1 MPYPFSNKQYCEGCV
16 FTKYTQKDRANDVA
30 ALISNFDTAIKMV
43 DTAENSFGSAS
54 SENAKYLDSLQGR
67 IDVMTA
73 SFQAMSSVALDS
85 DFLKG
90 AVSGATALIDVF
102 SVLIDDGRLIPAI
115 LASISAGFTIF
126 RNQGVATVDEV
137 NGKLNIFGKTLQEIV
152 NSFSSGGLSGGI
164 KSLFSNDKSPF
175 DDFAARLEKD
185 KEAFEKYQRLGEGAS
200 VNDVANALSEASDEL
215 KNMAHNGELASMT
228 WEEFSTNQ
236 RKSVV
241 ATQATN
247 KSLKSVNSLIAEYNN
262 QGRTVGLTQA
272 QFVDAVS
279 QSNTVLGS
287 YLSGLSGTN
296 ATLGGYARALVG
308 TTAKTVALTAA
319 STALN
324 FALTMGIGV
333 AIGAI
338 ISGISSLI
346 TYYDDL
352 AESVEASST
361 AFSEA
366 NSKLMDNKSSYE
378 SAVQTYDELSK
389 GVNSLGE
396 NMSLTADEYEEYQNA
411 VNTIA
416 ESAPSMVA
424 GFDAQGNAIL
434 NTSASVETLT
444 DAYNELIAAEAKAF
458 LKGDEEKGYVGLDK
472 IAEDYAHDLQ
482 ELQRKDLESY
492 QILDDLLGSSDIEG
506 AIDELPMG
514 DVWNL
519 RDRLKEMGLTQDW
532 GQSDADFI
540 AEAIKSDTDTIRKA
554 VDEQMAAYDDMATEM
569 GQAAEAMLNESL
581 YGDTKLADMS
591 DSIKNM
597 LTQYVSGFDGEFFEQ
612 LISENGGDSKKVDEY
627 LERYMDDITSSFE
640 KLSTTQQQAI
650 SDAFT
655 AQTDFEI
662 GDITMD
668 EFADKARE
676 MDEVLKSIGL
686 DDDARKEM
694 MLSLGFEYDDNG
706 AIKEF
711 TKDYE
716 AAIERFSSNKNKEAI
731 ENWLGDLSGSEL
743 DMVLDMELEGDE
755 TVGEL
760 KEALKLAKALN
771 NVGSIDIQ
779 VESEGIDNFNTAL
792 SESRSASGLTSASI
806 DALANRY
813 SGLEGA
819 NYNAAKLFEETANGI
834 RLNTEEVNR
843 LEEAYASQQK
853 QKIDDDL
860 SILKTR
866 YEELGTE
873 IANCS
878 DINQRAELYGE
889 QEEIR
894 AKINELAEL
903 GAAYEGL
910 TSNFKQWQDAESAG
924 SDRDMYESVLSGFE
938 SIGDEISRGWLD
950 DASKQFIELMT
961 FDESSL
967 SSIDDYINRWNQ
979 LDDTIQGTTYSVKD
993 FFTQNENGES
1003 TNNGVYNFL
1012 DAVDQLNN
1020 EQFKIERNA
1029 DGVITSFDF
1038 GVNGDKAVAEALG
1051 ISEELVQIIE
1061 RAAEDA
1067 GFVINMNGAYT
1078 QLADLQNQAETSA
1091 QKLKELGKTDFDFD
1105 FDTTSIDSL
1114 NEQLTEAKSILD
1126 QFKNED
1132 GTIKTNADGSYVE
1145 GAQEAIDVMS
1155 TLTAMADKLS
1165 EPTYMQL
1172 ETNQVEE
1179 GLQDTLTDLQKYED
1193 LVKQKHQLEITGA
1206 DTSEIDAS
1214 MKEIADKIANNSDL
1228 KAKLNIDADATTE
1241 DVQRML
1247 EAGEIEIPATVD
1259 IQMEMDEKLND
1270 IRLLL
1275 MNQAGLL
1282 SDTELKLAFEL
1293 DTTALDGY
1301 TPEEKEAVVNFFA
1314 DTEDVDKY
1322 TPEEKQAIAK
1332 YIKDIDDVES
1342 WTPEA
1347 KKAVCDFIVN
1357 NEEVMNY
1364 TPEEKF
1370 AIAKYMVNG
1379 GDVEDYDIPGKEA
1392 IVEFVAEHGEV
1403 DDWNPEDREA
1413 VARFLLDKSE
1423 VEGYEIE
1430 DKTANIVVTTNGL
1443 VDVENLKAAM
1453 DGLTNKE
1460 TQVIVDAIG
1469 SGDVQ
1474 ALKDAIDNL
1483 DSKTVQAICD
1493 AFGYEDV
1500 ETLKASINS
1509 MDGKE
1514 VEAICNALGY
1524 DDVEDLKYSIHG
1536 LKGKDVDVDAD
1547 VNGKKDV
1554 DNLASSIRNV
1564 PSYKKSVIDVIT
1576 NKVTNTI
1583 TNFASNIASAITGK
1597 HGVNGSA
1604 HIDGTAHASGT
1615 VNSGRAFKQGDWRTK
1630 KDEVA
1635 LTGELGPELIV
1646 PPNGNMWYTVGDNGA
1661 EFAKIPRGSIIFN
1674 HKQTEELF
1682 KNGYVT
1688 SNGGRGRAYAQGTAF
1703 SSGSGGLGPAG
1714 GGSGWKPAGG
1724 SSSSSSSSSSSNN
1737 NSSNKSSTKQASED
1751 AEEFSEKLDW
1761 IEIAIDR
1768 IERAIDS
1775 LDRTASSAF
1784 KSWGERTNAL
1794 NQQMQKV
1801 TDEIA
1806 LQQQAY
1812 DRYMQEAQSSGL
1824 SADLQNKVMNGAID
1838 IELITDETLKEQIDD
1853 FQQWYEKALDAKDA
1867 AEELKITLSE
1877 LAKTEFENI
1886 IQQFEDM
1893 IETADHTHSMI
1904 DEYIAQSE
1912 AQGWIVSSKYYE
1924 AQRKNLKKQYQLLQ
1938 EERGELLGELSA
1950 NMANGTIKKG
1960 TQEWYEA
1967 VHAIDDVTQSAE
1979 EMYTQMLEL
1988 DQLIQQAD
1996 WEVFDLMQERISDIA
2011 NEADFLIDLMSNEKL
2026 YEDNGQLTDRGQ
2038 ATMGLHGVN
2047 YNTYM
2052 AQADKYAEELRKIEA
2067 ELAGDPYD
2075 TELIARRQELLDAQR
2090 DNILAAEQ
2098 EKDAIKDMVEEGI
2111 QLELDYLDDLIDKY
2125 LEALQAQKDLYDY
2138 ENEIRDKTDDIAMLQ
2153 KQLSAYEGDSS
2164 EEAKSTIQQLT
2175 QELTEAQRELQ
2186 DAEYERQ
2193 ISDVERLLDQMRLD
2207 YETILNSRLD
2217 NIDQLIIDMIA
2228 NINANAGTIS
2238 DVITSEANNVGYT
2251 LTDQMQSIW
2260 NDGNQVISYYGDN
2273 FLSSMN
2279 NVVTVINQID
2289 THIQSMMSKLDSIA
2303 QNKINS
2309 DKTQSSANSPQAST
2323 PVKPTPTPTPQQP
2336 SSSGGDGVPKVG
2348 DKVKFVSGNYYND
2361 SYGTSPLGYHNRGGY
2376 VYITAIN
2383 KKGSKPYHISRG
2395 SRLGSGD
2402 LGWLTLAQLSGYATG
2417 KRKIV
2422 DDEYAWTQE
2431 NGAEMIVRPSD
2442 GAVLTPLAKNDSVLN
2457 ADAARNIW
2465 NMANNPSD
2473 FVKENLGLGGNSV
2486 SPATTGGTTN
2496 YTQNLENVV
2505 FNLPNVKNYEQ
2516 LLASMQKDRNFE
2528 RLISSMT
2535 VDKIAGKNGMKKSK
2549 AIR

>member
-1 MPYPFSNKQYCEGCV
+1 MKGELEELGEEAEGV
-16 FTKYTQKDRANDVA
+16 ENVSKMQGQILNMTHGAVNIFDEAGNFKSTYEIMKGIAEVYDELSSTEQASLLETIAGKDRANDVA

-200 VNDVANALSEASDEL
+200 VNDVANALSGASDEL

-272 QFVDAVS
+272 QFVDAVG

-627 LERYMDDITSSFE
+627 LESYMDNITSSFE

-650 SDAFT
+650 SDAFA

-716 AAIERFSSNKNKEAI
+716 AAIERFSNNKNKEAI

-760 KEALKLAKALN
+760 KEALELVKALN

-779 VESEGIDNFNTAL
+779 AESEGINNFNTAL

-878 DINQRAELYGE
+878 DINQRAELYGK

-1012 DAVDQLNN
+1012 DAVDQLND
-1020 EQFKIERNA
+1020 ERFKIERNA

-1132 GTIKTNADGSYVE
+1132 GTIKSEFINEDGSFTE
-1145 GAQEAIDVMS
+1145 DAQAAIDVMS
-1155 TLTAMADKLS
+1155 TLTAMSDKLS
-1165 EPTYMQL
+1165 EPKYMQL

-1179 GLQDTLTDLQKYED
+1179 GLRDTLTDLQEYED

-1206 DTSEIDAS
+1206 DTSEIDAA
-1214 MKEIADKIANNSDL
+1214 MDEIAQKIANDDDL
-1228 KAKLNIDADATTE
+1228 KVKLGIDPDADVEAIKK
-1241 DVQRML
+1241 QL

-1347 KKAVCDFIVN
+1347 KRAVCDFIVN

-1370 AIAKYMVNG
+1370 AVAKYMVNG

-1500 ETLKASINS
+1500 ETLKASITS
-1509 MDGKE
+1509 MTGKE

-1524 DDVEDLKYSIHG
+1524 DDVEDLKDSIKG
-1536 LKGKDVDVDAD
+1536 LKGKDVDVGAD
-1547 VNGKKDV
+1547 VDGRGDV
-1554 DNLASSIRNV
+1554 QGLASDISKI
-1564 PSYKKSVIDVIT
+1564 PSYKRSVIDVVTNKIT
-1576 NKVTNTI
+1576 NVINNVGK
-1583 TNFASNIASAITGK
+1583 AISGLF
-1597 HGVNGSA
+1597 GV
-1604 HIDGTAHASGT
+1604 DGTAHAHGTAYVDGTIASGKAYKRG
-1615 VNSGRAFKQGDWRTK
+1615 SWATK
-1630 KDEVA
+1630 TDAVA

-1646 PPNGNMWYTVGDNGA
+1646 PPNGNTWYTVGDNGA

-1724 SSSSSSSSSSSNN
+1724 GSSNSSSSSSSKN

-1768 IERAIDS
+1768 IERAINS
-1775 LDRTASSAF
+1775 LDRTASSVF
-1784 KSWGERTNAL
+1784 KTYTKRTQAL
-1794 NQQMQKV
+1794 NQ
-1801 TDEIA
+1801 EISKTREEID
-1806 LQQQAY
+1806 LQQKAY
-1812 DRYMQEAQSSGL
+1812 ERYMQEANSVGL
-1824 SADLQNKVMNGAID
+1824 SADWANKVMNGEIN
-1838 IELITDETLKEQIDD
+1838 IELITDENLKEQISE
-1853 FQQWYEKALDAKDA
+1853 FQEFYEKALDAKDA
-1867 AEELKITLSE
+1867 VDELKESLGDLAGQKFDLVSDEFDNQLSIFE
-1877 LAKTEFENI
+1877 HEF
-1886 IQQFEDM
+1886 DM
-1893 IETADHTHSMI
+1893 IDQF
-1904 DEYIAQSE
+1904 IAQTEGKGWMVSKE
-1912 AQGWIVSSKYYE
+1912 FYRAQLINVEK
-1924 AQRKNLKKQYQLLQ
+1924 QRNLLGKQKDALLKQLQ
-1938 EERGELLGELSA
+1938 EG
-1950 NMANGTIKKG
+1950 MASGAIEKG
-1960 TQEWYEA
+1960 SEEWYRQ
-1967 VHAIDDVTQSAE
+1967 VQAIDDVSLAIE
-1979 EMYTQMLEL
+1979 ECMTNMIEL
-1988 DQLIQQAD
+1988 DAAIREVD
-1996 WEVFDLMQERISDIA
+1996 WKVFDMIQERISDITK
-2011 NEADFLIDLMSNEKL
+2011 EGDFLIELMSNEKL
-2026 YEDNGQLTDRGQ
+2026 YDDRGQLTDKGM
-2038 ATMGLHGVN
+2038 ATMGLHGMN
-2047 YNTYM
+2047 YNVYM
-2052 AQADKYAEELRKIEA
+2052 GQADKYAEEIKKIEA
-2067 ELAGDPYD
+2067 DLNRDPWD
-2075 TELIARRQELLDAQR
+2075 QDLINRRQELLELQR
-2090 DNILAAEQ
+2090 EAILNAED
-2098 EKDAIKDMVEEGI
+2098 EKNAIKDMVEEGI
-2111 QLELDYLDDLIDKY
+2111 QLELDHLQELIDKY
-2125 LEALQAQKDLYDY
+2125 KDALQAQKD
-2138 ENEIRDKTDDIAMLQ
+2138 
-2153 KQLSAYEGDSS
+2153 
-2164 EEAKSTIQQLT
+2164 
-2175 QELTEAQRELQ
+2175 
-2186 DAEYERQ
+2186 
-2193 ISDVERLLDQMRLD
+2193 
-2207 YETILNSRLD
+2207 
-2217 NIDQLIIDMIA
+2217 
-2228 NINANAGTIS
+2228 
-2238 DVITSEANNVGYT
+2238 
-2251 LTDQMQSIW
+2251 
-2260 NDGNQVISYYGDN
+2260 
-2273 FLSSMN
+2273 
-2279 NVVTVINQID
+2279 
-2289 THIQSMMSKLDSIA
+2289 
-2303 QNKINS
+2303 
-2309 DKTQSSANSPQAST
+2309 
-2323 PVKPTPTPTPQQP
+2323 
-2336 SSSGGDGVPKVG
+2336 
-2348 DKVKFVSGNYYND
+2348 
-2361 SYGTSPLGYHNRGGY
+2361 
-2376 VYITAIN
+2376 
-2383 KKGSKPYHISRG
+2383 
-2395 SRLGSGD
+2395 
-2402 LGWLTLAQLSGYATG
+2402 
-2417 KRKIV
+2417 
-2422 DDEYAWTQE
+2422 
-2431 NGAEMIVRPSD
+2431 
-2442 GAVLTPLAKNDSVLN
+2442 
-2457 ADAARNIW
+2457 
-2465 NMANNPSD
+2465 
-2473 FVKENLGLGGNSV
+2473 
-2486 SPATTGGTTN
+2486 
-2496 YTQNLENVV
+2496 
-2505 FNLPNVKNYEQ
+2505 
-2516 LLASMQKDRNFE
+2516 
-2528 RLISSMT
+2528 
-2535 VDKIAGKNGMKKSK
+2535 
-2549 AIR
+2549 